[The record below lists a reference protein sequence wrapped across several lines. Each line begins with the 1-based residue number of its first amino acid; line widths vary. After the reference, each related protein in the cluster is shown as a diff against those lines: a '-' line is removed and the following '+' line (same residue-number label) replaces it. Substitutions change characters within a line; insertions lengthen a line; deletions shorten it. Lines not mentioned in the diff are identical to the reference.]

1 MTCVLYRL
9 GHQLAGTLLVALLVG
24 FRCAGAYADV
34 SITENELRTPWEQH
48 LLVLQSLAGSIR
60 ATPQARQ
67 REALADSL
75 ARLQVSLGEYE
86 TQVDTVI
93 DRIIGDPQY
102 AFVAAE
108 TSEALSLQIADVH
121 GRFDALYALLG
132 VADRA
137 DVRAAQ
143 ATLDALRK
151 ALAGRVAFEADVIRI
166 RASAARQEIVGLAT
180 RWWNGEERAIAV
192 KKLVADLRQTLEAL
206 PRSEEPR

>member
-1 MTCVLYRL
+1 MTCVLHRL
-9 GHQLAGTLLVALLVG
+9 AHQLAGTLLVALLVV

-48 LLVLQSLAGSIR
+48 LLVLQSLAESIR
-60 ATPQARQ
+60 ATPQASQ
-67 REALADSL
+67 RGALADSL

-132 VADRA
+132 VGDRA

-151 ALAGRVAFEADVIRI
+151 ALAARVAFEADVIRI

-192 KKLVADLRQTLEAL
+192 KKLVADLRQTLDAL

>member
-1 MTCVLYRL
+1 MTCVLHRL
-9 GHQLAGTLLVALLVG
+9 AHQLAGTLLVALLVG

-48 LLVLQSLAGSIR
+48 LLVLQSLAESIR
-60 ATPQARQ
+60 ATPQASQ
-67 REALADSL
+67 RGALADSL

-132 VADRA
+132 VGDRA

-151 ALAGRVAFEADVIRI
+151 ALAARVAFEADVIRI

-192 KKLVADLRQTLEAL
+192 KKLVADLRQTLDAL

>member
-1 MTCVLYRL
+1 MTCVLHRL
-9 GHQLAGTLLVALLVG
+9 AHQLAGTLLVALLVG

-48 LLVLQSLAGSIR
+48 LLVLQSLAESIR
-60 ATPQARQ
+60 ATPQASQ
-67 REALADSL
+67 RGALADSL

-132 VADRA
+132 VGNRA

-151 ALAGRVAFEADVIRI
+151 ALAARVAFEADVIRI

>member
-1 MTCVLYRL
+1 MTCVLHRL
-9 GHQLAGTLLVALLVG
+9 AHQLGGALLVALLVG

-48 LLVLQSLAGSIR
+48 LLVLQSLAESIR

-67 REALADSL
+67 RGALADSL

-132 VADRA
+132 VGDRA

-151 ALAGRVAFEADVIRI
+151 ALAARVAFEADVIRI

>member
-1 MTCVLYRL
+1 MTCVPHRL
-9 GHQLAGTLLVALLVG
+9 GRQLAVTLLVALVVG
-24 FRCAGAYADV
+24 FFCAGAHADV
-34 SITENELRTPWEQH
+34 SITETELRTPWEQH
-48 LLVLQSLAGSIR
+48 LLVLQSLSGPIG
-60 ATPQARQ
+60 ATPQGTQ

-121 GRFDALYALLG
+121 GKFDALYALLG
-132 VADRA
+132 VGDRA

-143 ATLDALRK
+143 ASLDALRK
-151 ALAGRVAFEADVIRI
+151 ALAARVAFEADVIRI

>member
-1 MTCVLYRL
+1 MTCVLHRL
-9 GHQLAGTLLVALLVG
+9 AHQLAGTLLVALLVG

-48 LLVLQSLAGSIR
+48 LLVLQSLAESIR
-60 ATPQARQ
+60 ATPQASQ
-67 REALADSL
+67 RGALADSL

-132 VADRA
+132 VGDRA

-151 ALAGRVAFEADVIRI
+151 ALAARVAFEADVIRI

-206 PRSEEPR
+206 PRGEEPR

>member
-1 MTCVLYRL
+1 MTCVLHRL
-9 GHQLAGTLLVALLVG
+9 AHQLAGTLLVALLVG

-48 LLVLQSLAGSIR
+48 LLVLQSLAESIR
-60 ATPQARQ
+60 ATPQASQ
-67 REALADSL
+67 RGALADSL

-132 VADRA
+132 VGDRA

-151 ALAGRVAFEADVIRI
+151 ALAARVAFEADVIRI